1 MSWEQQ
7 PSWQQPGPYAVV
19 DPPMVAPVVA
29 PPRRA
34 WGGLVLGAMLLVI
47 GAMLALTAQVRP
59 LQGVR
64 STVTRLHE
72 LLVAGDLV
80 TLRAEAPLGAKRW
93 ADSVVREF
101 GQAEYDRVMAIYARA
116 EQEGSSE
123 FSRLQNAVTAGGQQ
137 AYDNLGPDQRRAVD
151 RRSHDEWVLPE
162 GYRLT
167 PEAASVGTLAV
178 VMAPTVDPALVQR
191 LGTAALSDGER
202 AQLADRPDA
211 DPAVQG
217 DRGLSR
223 IAQKRNQ
230 RGTRALAQVQQRIVT
245 AGERS
250 FRRLDRST
258 RGVIDRRSH
267 WEFLNQQGMASLSA
281 EDRARVGDPAV
292 FGDDVLASAL
302 RQRLGIERLPPA
314 ERREVEGRPRDAFVA
329 QHDVYVERE
338 GLRLG
343 RAAVGARYRR
353 SRYELHD
360 VRVSGQGSRDL
371 IRRRR
376 AHATL
381 RWTASGDGTLR
392 LLHAV
397 ALEWDGPENRW
408 RVGGLEWEPD
418 PARTNG
424 GESAEDPS

>member
-7 PSWQQPGPYAVV
+7 PSWQQPVPYPVVGP
-19 DPPMVAPVVA
+19 PPTPVVA
-29 PPRRA
+29 PTRRP
-34 WGGLVLGAMLLVI
+34 WGNPALGALLLFV

-64 STVTRLHE
+64 STVARLHD
-72 LLVAGDLV
+72 LLAAGDLI

-101 GQAEYDRVMAIYARA
+101 GQAEYDRVMAIYAHA
-116 EQEGSSE
+116 EQEGTNE
-123 FSRLQNAVTAGGQQ
+123 FSRLQSAVTEGGQR
-137 AYDNLGPDQRRAVD
+137 AYDNLGSDQRRAVD

-167 PEAASVGTLAV
+167 PEAGAAGPLAV
-178 VMAPTVDPALVQR
+178 VMQAAVDPALVQR
-191 LGTAALSDGER
+191 LGTAALSEGER

-217 DRGLSR
+217 DRALSR
-223 IAQKRNQ
+223 LAQKRNQ
-230 RGTRALAQVQQRIVT
+230 RGTRALAQIQQRVGS

-258 RGVIDRRSH
+258 RASIDRRSH

-302 RQRLGIERLPPA
+302 RQRLGLERLPPA
-314 ERREVEGRPRDAFVA
+314 ERREVERRPRDAFVA
-329 QHDVYVERE
+329 QHDVFVERE

-343 RAAVGARYRR
+343 QAAVGARYRR

-376 AHATL
+376 AHAML
-381 RWTASGDGTLR
+381 RWTAAGDGTLR
-392 LLHAV
+392 LLRGV

-418 PARTNG
+418 PGPTNG
-424 GESAEDPS
+424 AETAEDPS